1 MYLSSYYKTDLYERE
16 TLIIFDEVQLYPRA
30 RSAIKY
36 LVADGRYDY
45 IETGSLISI
54 KKNVEN
60 ILIPSE
66 ERHLNMY
73 PMDFEEFL
81 WAKGYDDTTVDDIIR
96 LSETSKGSF
105 YYYFSSKDSLLDTL
119 STILDENYAKL
130 EDELDPEMNSF
141 DKLMYLNYRSH
152 SFMEQKIDVALLSSL
167 YSTQLIAKG
176 DRNLLDQNRT
186 YYKLISRII
195 EEGHVR
201 NQISREKSIQEITK
215 YYSLCERALVS
226 DWCLNRGNYSLGEYS
241 KEYMPILMEHFRVDQ
256 PE

>member
-1 MYLSSYYKTDLYERE
+1 MAAKQNVKRRIVDAAWELFYE
-16 TLIIFDEVQLYPRA
+16 
-30 RSAIKY
+30 
-36 LVADGRYDY
+36 
-45 IETGSLISI
+45 
-54 KKNVEN
+54 
-60 ILIPSE
+60 
-66 ERHLNMY
+66 
-73 PMDFEEFL
+73 
-81 WAKGYDDTTVDDIIR
+81 KGYDDTTVDDIIR

-176 DRNLLDQNRT
+176 NRNLPDPVHLQ
-186 YYKLISRII
+186 
-195 EEGHVR
+195 
-201 NQISREKSIQEITK
+201 
-215 YYSLCERALVS
+215 ALHNS
-226 DWCLNRGNYSLGEYS
+226 
-241 KEYMPILMEHFRVDQ
+241 H

>member
-1 MYLSSYYKTDLYERE
+1 MAAKQNVKRRIVDAAWELFYE
-16 TLIIFDEVQLYPRA
+16 
-30 RSAIKY
+30 
-36 LVADGRYDY
+36 
-45 IETGSLISI
+45 
-54 KKNVEN
+54 
-60 ILIPSE
+60 
-66 ERHLNMY
+66 
-73 PMDFEEFL
+73 
-81 WAKGYDDTTVDDIIR
+81 KGYDDTTVDDIIR

-152 SFMEQKIDVALLSSL
+152 SFMEQKIDVALLASL

-201 NQISREKSIQEITK
+201 NQISSH
-215 YYSLCERALVS
+215 
-226 DWCLNRGNYSLGEYS
+226 S
-241 KEYMPILMEHFRVDQ
+241 KEHNTFFHANSINFFPFLDLSLF
-256 PE
+256 

>member
-1 MYLSSYYKTDLYERE
+1 MEKVVKKSVKSRIVTAAWQLFYE
-16 TLIIFDEVQLYPRA
+16 
-30 RSAIKY
+30 
-36 LVADGRYDY
+36 
-45 IETGSLISI
+45 
-54 KKNVEN
+54 
-60 ILIPSE
+60 
-66 ERHLNMY
+66 
-73 PMDFEEFL
+73 
-81 WAKGYDDTTVDDIIR
+81 KGYNGTTVDDIIE
-96 LSETSKGSF
+96 LSGTSKGSF
-105 YYYFSSKDSLLDTL
+105 YYYFSTKDELLNTL
-119 STILDENYAKL
+119 SLILDEFYEEL
-130 EDELDPEMNSF
+130 EQKMDKNMSSF

>member
-1 MYLSSYYKTDLYERE
+1 MDVKTDEEKCFTQRFYNRNKK
-16 TLIIFDEVQLYPRA
+16 D
-30 RSAIKY
+30 
-36 LVADGRYDY
+36 DGTVCINPVSY
-45 IETGSLISI
+45 T
-54 KKNVEN
+54 
-60 ILIPSE
+60 
-66 ERHLNMY
+66 HL
-73 PMDFEEFL
+73 
-81 WAKGYDDTTVDDIIR
+81 
-96 LSETSKGSF
+96 
-105 YYYFSSKDSLLDTL
+105 
-119 STILDENYAKL
+119 
-130 EDELDPEMNSF
+130 
-141 DKLMYLNYRSH
+141 
-152 SFMEQKIDVALLSSL
+152 DVYKRQALLSSL

>member
-1 MYLSSYYKTDLYERE
+1 MAAKQNVKRRIVDAAWELFYE
-16 TLIIFDEVQLYPRA
+16 
-30 RSAIKY
+30 
-36 LVADGRYDY
+36 
-45 IETGSLISI
+45 
-54 KKNVEN
+54 
-60 ILIPSE
+60 
-66 ERHLNMY
+66 
-73 PMDFEEFL
+73 
-81 WAKGYDDTTVDDIIR
+81 KGYDDTTVDDIIR

-195 EEGHVR
+195 EFDVFGTVFGIVIH
-201 NQISREKSIQEITK
+201 
-215 YYSLCERALVS
+215 
-226 DWCLNRGNYSLGEYS
+226 
-241 KEYMPILMEHFRVDQ
+241 HFV
-256 PE
+256 E

>member
-1 MYLSSYYKTDLYERE
+1 MAAKQNVKRRIVDAAWELFYE
-16 TLIIFDEVQLYPRA
+16 
-30 RSAIKY
+30 
-36 LVADGRYDY
+36 
-45 IETGSLISI
+45 
-54 KKNVEN
+54 
-60 ILIPSE
+60 
-66 ERHLNMY
+66 
-73 PMDFEEFL
+73 
-81 WAKGYDDTTVDDIIR
+81 KGYDDTTVDDIIR

-201 NQISREKSIQEITK
+201 NQISREKSIQ
-215 YYSLCERALVS
+215 
-226 DWCLNRGNYSLGEYS
+226 
-241 KEYMPILMEHFRVDQ
+241 
-256 PE
+256 

>member
-1 MYLSSYYKTDLYERE
+1 MAAKQNVKRRIVDAAWELFYE
-16 TLIIFDEVQLYPRA
+16 
-30 RSAIKY
+30 
-36 LVADGRYDY
+36 
-45 IETGSLISI
+45 
-54 KKNVEN
+54 
-60 ILIPSE
+60 
-66 ERHLNMY
+66 
-73 PMDFEEFL
+73 
-81 WAKGYDDTTVDDIIR
+81 KGYDDTTVDDIIR

-152 SFMEQKIDVALLSSL
+152 SFMEKKIDVALLSSL

-195 EEGHVR
+195 EEGHAKSD
-201 NQISREKSIQEITK
+201 QQRE
-215 YYSLCERALVS
+215 
-226 DWCLNRGNYSLGEYS
+226 EYPGD
-241 KEYMPILMEHFRVDQ
+241 YQVLFTL
-256 PE
+256 